1 MLGEEIQE
9 DARTQDD
16 ENEYNLFDQ
25 QATDSDDRE
34 IYVEELNISNFD
46 DEVVEEEYKEEE

>member
-16 ENEYNLFDQ
+16 ENECNLFDQ

-46 DEVVEEEYKEEE
+46 DDVEEEYKVES